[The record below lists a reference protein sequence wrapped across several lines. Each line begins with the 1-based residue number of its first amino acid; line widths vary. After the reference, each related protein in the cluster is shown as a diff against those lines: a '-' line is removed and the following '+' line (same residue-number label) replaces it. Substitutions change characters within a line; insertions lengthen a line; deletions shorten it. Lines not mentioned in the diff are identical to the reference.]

1 MKKALLKP
9 RKGGIIMNIR
19 KKWLAGVLCICF
31 VAAAHV
37 AAAETDLRVKLGSAA
52 GVDKTEFATSG
63 EIPTSQAD
71 SGNFQIEVAFSPEQG
86 PVNFVGTIGLFGRN
100 HKGNIPDPVFPTEV
114 EYRAGGL
121 SGSAGVSI
129 KANENVHFE
138 GRVELALGSGKPT
151 LTTPFAVFNPVKE
164 GSYGATTLILGG
176 YVTLSTPGLQLGLE
190 LGAQS
195 FVGNFQ
201 IWNDTFGFWEDAKV
215 KGSGG
220 TANLVIGY
228 RF

>member
-1 MKKALLKP
+1 MS
-9 RKGGIIMNIR
+9 IR
-19 KKWLAGVLCICF
+19 KKWLAGILCICF

-37 AAAETDLRVKLGSAA
+37 AVAETGVDLRVKLGSAA
-52 GVDKTEFATSG
+52 GVDTLEFSNIGTFDA
-63 EIPTSQAD
+63 SQSD
-71 SGNFQIEVAFSPEQG
+71 SGNFQVEVAFTPEQG
-86 PVNFVGTIGLFGRN
+86 PVNFVGTVGLFGRN
-100 HKGNIPDPVFPTEV
+100 HEGHIVDPFEPTDVKYE
-114 EYRAGGL
+114 AGGL

-129 KANENVHFE
+129 KANENLHFE
-138 GRVELALGSGKPT
+138 GRLELAVGSGKPT
-151 LTTPFAVFNPVKE
+151 LTTPFVIWNPVKE
-164 GSYGATTLILGG
+164 GGYAATSLILGG
-176 YVTLSTPGLQLGLE
+176 YFTISKPGLQLGLE

-201 IWNDTFGFWEDAKV
+201 IWNNAGFWADGKV

>member
-1 MKKALLKP
+1 MS
-9 RKGGIIMNIR
+9 IR
-19 KKWLAGVLCICF
+19 KKWLAGILCICF
-31 VAAAHV
+31 VAAAQV
-37 AAAETDLRVKLGSAA
+37 SVAETGVDVRVKLGSAA
-52 GVDKTEFATSG
+52 GVDKTEFQTSG
-63 EIPTSQAD
+63 EFDTSQSD
-71 SGNFQIEVAFSPEQG
+71 SGNFQVEVAFTPEQG
-86 PVNFVGTIGLFGRN
+86 PVNFVGTLGLFGRD
-100 HKGNIPDPVFPTEV
+100 HKGDIPDPFFPTEV

-129 KANENVHFE
+129 KANENLHFE
-138 GRVELALGSGKPT
+138 GRFELALGSGKPT
-151 LTTPFAVFNPVKE
+151 FTSPFVIFNPVKE
-164 GSYGATTLILGG
+164 GSYAATSFILGG
-176 YVTLSTPGLQLGLE
+176 YFTLSKPGLQLGLE

-201 IWNDTFGFWEDAKV
+201 IWNNAGFWEDGKV